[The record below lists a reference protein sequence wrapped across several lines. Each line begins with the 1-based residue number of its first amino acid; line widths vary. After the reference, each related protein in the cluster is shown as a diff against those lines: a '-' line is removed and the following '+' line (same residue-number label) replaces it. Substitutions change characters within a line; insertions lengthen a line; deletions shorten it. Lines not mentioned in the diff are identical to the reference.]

1 MPLLGAST
9 WSNIE
14 AMRGK
19 ITGNAA
25 GAASVEEVAQGFTAS
40 MMAMFSGI
48 VLARLFLVVPLARLP
63 EREQAFAR
71 GLAGDVAL
79 VDATTRVLSLLGT
92 SGRDPAWGDRHRS
105 QGHLAIPLVNSAF
118 VQGVPMIAKLLA
130 DLEIDLAALDDG
142 KPIATRRMLGGRNGA
157 FYVPDA
163 ATALD
168 ARGRKII
175 AAEDF
180 VRAQNVGSVFGMG
193 GAYLDGTLAV
203 AVFFTDEKNLD
214 RLFADRFASLISTFK
229 MATSKLLADGHIY
242 RESPPAAV

>member
-14 AMRGK
+14 DLREQIAA
-19 ITGNAA
+19 NAA
-25 GAASVEEVAQGFTAS
+25 GAVSVEEVAQGFTAN
-40 MMAMFSGI
+40 MIAMFSGI

-63 EREQAFAR
+63 DSEQVFAR
-71 GLAGDVAL
+71 GIAGDVAGI
-79 VDATTRVLSLLGT
+79 DATTRVLSLVGT
-92 SGRDPAWGDRHRS
+92 SGRAPEWGDRHRS
-105 QGHLAIPLVNSAF
+105 RGHLAIPLVNRAF

-175 AAEDF
+175 PAEDF
-180 VRAQNVGSVFGMG
+180 VRAQKVGSVFGMG

-229 MATSKLLADGHIY
+229 MATSKLLADGRIY
-242 RESPPAAV
+242 QASSAP